1 MAVSELFPIVGT
13 LPPGYNV
20 SIVIDGSRFS
30 RKMIDTGTSGK
41 LQWRFRLRY
50 EGEIERTEEG
60 ELAYSGTSFEPEQLR
75 FNIEAEPGKMGETL
89 KFYEFDFIES
99 EGQQIFNSK
108 MLSIGYAFYWAP
120 GKKSF
125 LAEIGQKFGL
135 PSVIT
140 QVASLGQFLQSY
152 PSILVDKDLDYGQSI
167 TMINPYLKPIVAKIT
182 TNDGRTFPRV
192 RIPAESARNVRISQI
207 LEPDERRWA
216 GDVQVT
222 ANNRVVLYDFKHK
235 LSDPTQ
241 ISDHEHLDYYQ
252 VNDSYEPAFRH
263 FRHKVA
269 IFLQKIGLFE
279 RRWFLQTQ

>member
-20 SIVIDGSRFS
+20 SIVIDGTRFS
-30 RKMIDTGTSGK
+30 RKMLDTTANGT

-50 EGEIERTEEG
+50 ESEIERVEEG
-60 ELAYSGTSFEPEQLR
+60 ELAYSGTSFDPDQLCI
-75 FNIEAEPGKMGETL
+75 NIAAEPCEMGETL

-99 EGQQIFNSK
+99 SGRPIFNSK

-135 PSVIT
+135 PSVIS

-152 PSILVDKDLDYGQSI
+152 PSVLVDKDMDYGQSV
-167 TMINPYLKPIVAKIT
+167 TMINPYLKPIVAKVT

-192 RIPAESARNVRISQI
+192 RIPAESARNLRIADI
-207 LEPDERRWA
+207 MEPHERRWV
-216 GDVQVT
+216 GDIQVT

-235 LSDPTQ
+235 LSDPTLVT
-241 ISDHEHLDYYQ
+241 DHEHLDYYQ
-252 VNDSYEPAFRH
+252 VNDSYEPAFPH

-269 IFLQKIGLFE
+269 MFLQKFGLLE